1 MARRRLT
8 SRRSWVWL
16 MTMRPA
22 FPQHFVDRLPLH
34 PAPGQIPGTRRCSA
48 PSSSRRPP
56 LPCRREARRCS
67 LCCPP
72 KLPRDHRRPIVEQP
86 LLFPYFRST
95 SVSGA
100 EAFICSAQ
108 IVTCP
113 LPKAPQ
119 MGKSFSR
126 LAMTQFIGHIQGG
139 VAPIRCSSLSIFLD
153 DSGVPRL
160 DRNRLLWPC
169 RHLSQ
174 QIRSRTVGVSE
185 TFWVAGIVEVVV
197 EPLALSVHPVFHP
210 DSCR

>member
-1 MARRRLT
+1 MVNDDEDLLSPST
-8 SRRSWVWL
+8 SWTDFRSIRHRGKFRGHAAVL
-16 MTMRPA
+16 RHPL
-22 FPQHFVDRLPLH
+22 PGDRHYLVVEKRADVAYAALPSFRVII
-34 PAPGQIPGTRRCSA
+34 AGR
-48 PSSSRRPP
+48 SSS
-56 LPCRREARRCS
+56 
-67 LCCPP
+67 
-72 KLPRDHRRPIVEQP
+72 QP

-100 EAFICSAQ
+100 EAFIYSAQ